1 VAWVGHDDHTGAVME
16 LRGAG
21 GVSLFVGRV
30 GVSFVTTESLS
41 ERDDI
46 ETGQVKARHTGS
58 VFEQRKGTSG
68 SHPSCST
75 PSSRDACRRWP
86 PISHRRRPRPRRCS
100 ARAAGSRLGIPRM
113 RRRGPARNCCIAGV
127 LGCNARRGDQPS
139 TEEFGPPLTGV
150 GPDEATTPTSR
161 R

>member
-1 VAWVGHDDHTGAVME
+1 ME
-16 LRGAG
+16 LRGAE

-30 GVSFVTTESLS
+30 GVSFLTTESLS

-58 VFEQRKGTSG
+58 VFEHAKGLQDRIRAVP
-68 SHPSCST
+68 HPLRGM
-75 PSSRDACRRWP
+75 PAGVGRQFRIDDALDPAAAAQGGRE
-86 PISHRRRPRPRRCS
+86 S
-100 ARAAGSRLGIPRM
+100 ARDSPDAKA
-113 RRRGPARNCCIAGV
+113 GPARKCCIAGV